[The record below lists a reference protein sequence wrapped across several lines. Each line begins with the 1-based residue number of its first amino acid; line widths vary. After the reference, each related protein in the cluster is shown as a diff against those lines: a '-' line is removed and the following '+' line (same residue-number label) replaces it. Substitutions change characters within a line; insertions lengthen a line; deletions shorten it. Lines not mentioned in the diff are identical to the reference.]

1 LNYFIETI
9 GCQMNMCESDKL
21 GLALSTYGASK
32 VNILQEAN
40 IVILNTCSVRAQSE
54 QKAFSFLGRAE
65 EFKQDNPNTKIV
77 VIGCMAERI
86 GSKIKR
92 RFKSVDLIVGSKDI
106 DNAALKIADL
116 CNLYDSSFN
125 KIEDSHNIVRYMTI
139 MRGCDNYCSY
149 CVVPF
154 VRGREI
160 SLNALDLLEESSLLV
175 KNGAK
180 EIMLLGQNVNSY
192 RYKDFNFTS
201 LVKNLATI
209 NGLERIRF
217 MTNHP
222 KDLSDELIEMMAT
235 ESKVCSH
242 IHLPMQSASNK
253 ILKAMNRKYSYEHYI
268 ELVKKLRMAVP
279 DISITTDIIVGFPG
293 ETKEDF
299 EETFKAVKE
308 IRFDGLYVFRYSPR
322 PNTKAAN
329 MPDNVSLEEKKRRH
343 KLILEESN
351 KISIE
356 IVASMVGSVQQ
367 VLAEKIENGVMEA
380 RTRGGRKVFVK
391 YGSEKDLG
399 RHLNVSI
406 KEAKINSLFGNII

>member
-1 LNYFIETI
+1 
-9 GCQMNMCESDKL
+9 
-21 GLALSTYGASK
+21 
-32 VNILQEAN
+32 
-40 IVILNTCSVRAQSE
+40 
-54 QKAFSFLGRAE
+54 
-65 EFKQDNPNTKIV
+65 
-77 VIGCMAERI
+77 
-86 GSKIKR
+86 
-92 RFKSVDLIVGSKDI
+92 
-106 DNAALKIADL
+106 
-116 CNLYDSSFN
+116 
-125 KIEDSHNIVRYMTI
+125 
-139 MRGCDNYCSY
+139 
-149 CVVPF
+149 
-154 VRGREI
+154 
-160 SLNALDLLEESSLLV
+160 
-175 KNGAK
+175 
-180 EIMLLGQNVNSY
+180 
-192 RYKDFNFTS
+192 
-201 LVKNLATI
+201 
-209 NGLERIRF
+209 

-268 ELVKKLRMAVP
+268 DLVKKLRMAVP

-308 IRFDGLYVFRYSPR
+308 IRFGGLYVFRYSPR

-329 MPDNVSLEEKKRRH
+329 MPDNVPLEEKKRRH
-343 KLILEESN
+343 RLILEESN

-367 VLAEKIENGVMEA
+367 VLAEKIENGVIEA

-391 YGSEKDLG
+391 GSSEKDLG

>member
-1 LNYFIETI
+1 
-9 GCQMNMCESDKL
+9 MNMCESDKL

-32 VNILQEAN
+32 VNILQAAN

-65 EFKQDNPNTKIV
+65 EFKQDNPDIKIV
-77 VIGCMAERI
+77 VVGCMAERI

-125 KIEDSHNIVRYMTI
+125 KIEDSPNIVRYVTI

-160 SLNALDLLEESSLLV
+160 SLNALDILEESSLLV

-180 EIMLLGQNVNSY
+180 EIILLGQNVNSY

-222 KDLSDELIEMMAT
+222 KDLSDGLIEMMAT

-253 ILKAMNRKYSYEHYI
+253 ILKAMNRRYSYEHYI
-268 ELVKKLRMAVP
+268 DLVKKLRMAIS

-308 IRFDGLYVFRYSPR
+308 IRFGGLYVFRYSPR

-329 MPDNVSLEEKKRRH
+329 MPDNVPLEEKKRRH
-343 KLILEESN
+343 RLILEESN

-367 VLAEKIENGVMEA
+367 VLAEKIENGVIEA

-391 YGSEKDLG
+391 GSSEKDLG

>member
-1 LNYFIETI
+1 
-9 GCQMNMCESDKL
+9 MNICESDKL
-21 GLALSTYGASK
+21 SLALSAYGVSK
-32 VNILQEAN
+32 INVLQKAN

-65 EFKQDNPNTKIV
+65 EFKQDNPNIKIV
-77 VIGCMAERI
+77 VMGCMAERI
-86 GSKIKR
+86 GFKIKQ

-106 DNAALKIADL
+106 DSVVLKIANL
-116 CNLYDSSFN
+116 CNLYDSSFD
-125 KIEDSHNIVRYMTI
+125 KIEDFSNIVKYVTI

-154 VRGREI
+154 VRGRETGF
-160 SLNALDLLEESSLLV
+160 NALDILKESSSLI

-180 EIMLLGQNVNSY
+180 EIVLLGQNVNSY

-201 LVKNLATI
+201 LVKTLATI

-268 ELVKKLRMAVP
+268 GLVKKLRMAVP
-279 DISITTDIIVGFPG
+279 DIRITTDIIVGFPG

-299 EETFKAVKE
+299 EETFKAIKE
-308 IRFDGLYVFRYSPR
+308 VRFGGLYVFRYSRR
-322 PNTKAAN
+322 PNTKAAS
-329 MPDNVSLEEKKRRH
+329 MPDNISLKEKKRRH
-343 KLILEESN
+343 RLILEESN
-351 KISIE
+351 KISVE
-356 IVASMVGSVQQ
+356 IATSMVGNVQQ
-367 VLAEKIENGVMEA
+367 VLAEKIKNGVIEA
-380 RTRGGRKVFVK
+380 RTSGGHKVFVTG
-391 YGSEKDLG
+391 GSEKDLG
-399 RHLNVSI
+399 RHLSVSI
-406 KEAKINSLFGNII
+406 NEAKISSLFGDII

>member
-65 EFKQDNPNTKIV
+65 DFKLDNPNTKII

-86 GSKIKR
+86 GSKIKL

-125 KIEDSHNIVRYMTI
+125 KSEDSQNIVRYVTI

-154 VRGREI
+154 VRGRET
-160 SLNALDLLEESSLLV
+160 SLNALDILKESSLLV

-268 ELVKKLRMAVP
+268 DLVKKLRMAVP

-308 IRFDGLYVFRYSPR
+308 IRFGGLYVFRYSPR

-329 MPDNVSLEEKKRRH
+329 MPDNVPLEEKKRRH
-343 KLILEESN
+343 RLILEESN

-367 VLAEKIENGVMEA
+367 VLAEKIENGVIEA

-391 YGSEKDLG
+391 GSSEKDLG